1 MADKSPE
8 EIAAEEKAA
17 AEKAAADKK
26 KKDEA
31 TSAQTSAETGAGG
44 KTAKEIALEKKVAT
58 LEDDQNSLRKQ
69 LEEATAWIK
78 KQTEAPPAAKSGVLE
93 EVNEFLGWGTS

>member
-31 TSAQTSAETGAGG
+31 ERTSAETGAGG

-78 KQTEAPPAAKSGVLE
+78 KQTEAPAKSGVLE